1 MVPRIHIT
9 TAIIYSNG
17 PPHVGHA
24 YEVLATDAF
33 ARFQRRKP
41 GAIVTFVTGTD
52 EHGDKNKRAA
62 EAAGLHPKAFADKI
76 STMFRQ
82 GWAGL
87 DISYDYFVRTTD
99 PVHQALVQKMLA
111 RSFDCGDVYFKDY
124 EGLYCV
130 GCERF
135 YTEKE
140 LLPGN
145 ICPVHN
151 TPVER
156 IKEGNYF
163 LKLEKYRETI
173 RRNIEKNP
181 DFIRPERY
189 RNEALRMLDEPLEDL
204 CISRPKARLDW
215 GITLP
220 FDNKYVTYVWYD
232 AFWAYVSELPD
243 TSDESLKA
251 ILPVTEHFIGKDILK
266 THAVYWPAMLLSVG
280 LPLYRH
286 LNVHGYLN
294 FGGARMSKSSGN
306 IPDPVAYQQTLGPDV
321 LRFFILREYTYGLDG
336 DFTEQRVVDRYN
348 SDLAN
353 DLGNLTSRVLTMAA
367 RYFGG
372 EISASPTSVAMAKAL
387 VLGNMSW
394 DMFARISLQTAS
406 QPKML
411 PELRDAG
418 ICAVHDCMP
427 DQIDYLVDKLEF
439 SRALE
444 VIWSALDLANK
455 YIVATSPFTLAKDP
469 ANLPRVAQILA
480 NLVEGLR
487 VVADTLEPF
496 MPVTSKKI
504 LSLLNVDEEIAR
516 APYGEGIKRGHRV
529 NPTTPLFPRIDKKSQ
544 AQ

>member
-1 MVPRIHIT
+1 MDTRIHIT

-33 ARFQRRKP
+33 ARFQRRKL
-41 GAIVTFVTGTD
+41 GAANVSFVTGTD

-62 EAAGLHPKAFADKI
+62 EAAGLDPKAFADKI
-76 STMFRQ
+76 STLFRQ

-99 PVHQALVQKMLA
+99 PVHQALVQKMLQ
-111 RSFDCGDVYFKDY
+111 RSFDCGDIYFKDY

-163 LKLEKYRETI
+163 LKLEKHREAI

-189 RNEALRMLDEPLEDL
+189 RNEALRMLDDPLEDL

-220 FDNKYVTYVWYD
+220 FDDKYVTYVWYD
-232 AFWAYVSELPD
+232 AFWAYLSELPD
-243 TSDESLKA
+243 TSDAALNA

-266 THAVYWPAMLLSVG
+266 THATYWPAMLLSAG

-286 LNVHGYLN
+286 LNVHGFLN
-294 FGGARMSKSSGN
+294 LGGAKMSKSAGT
-306 IPDPVAYQQTLGPDV
+306 IQDPVAYQQSVGPDV
-321 LRFFILREYTYGLDG
+321 LRFFVLREFTYGLDG
-336 DFTEQRVVDRYN
+336 DFTEERVIDRYN

-367 RYFGG
+367 RYFEGAITATPG
-372 EISASPTSVAMAKAL
+372 AGADPLDVAL
-387 VLGNMSW
+387 VET
-394 DMFARISLQTAS
+394 FTAIPS
-406 QPKML
+406 RVAPL
-411 PELRDAG
+411 VEELA
-418 ICAVHDCMP
+418 
-427 DQIDYLVDKLEF
+427 F
-439 SRALE
+439 NRALE
-444 VIWSALDLANK
+444 AIWQGLDAANK
-455 YIVATSPFTLAKDP
+455 YIVATAPFTLAKD
-469 ANLPRVAQILA
+469 ANQLPRVAQILA

-504 LSLLNVDEEIAR
+504 LALLNVDDKLAR
-516 APYGEGIKRGHRV
+516 APYGEGIKPGHHV
-529 NPTTPLFPRIDKKSQ
+529 NPTTPLFPRIEKKS
-544 AQ
+544 AT

>member
-1 MVPRIHIT
+1 MSPRIHIT
-9 TAIIYSNG
+9 TAIAYSNG

-24 YEVLATDAF
+24 YEMLATDTF
-33 ARFQRRKP
+33 ARFQRRKL
-41 GAIVTFVTGTD
+41 GASNVTFVTGTD

-62 EAAGLHPKAFADKI
+62 EAAGLSPKEFVDKI
-76 STMFRQ
+76 STMFRAA
-82 GWAGL
+82 WPPL

-99 PVHQALVQKMLA
+99 AAHQALVQKMLQ
-111 RSFDCGDVYFKDY
+111 RSFDCGDIYFKDY

-163 LKLEKYRETI
+163 LKLEKHREAI

-204 CISRPKARLDW
+204 CISRPKTRLDW

-220 FDNKYVTYVWYD
+220 FDDKYVTYVWYD
-232 AFWAYVSELPD
+232 AFWAYLSELPNTD
-243 TSDESLKA
+243 DESLTA

-266 THAVYWPAMLLSVG
+266 THATYWPAMLLSAG

-294 FGGARMSKSSGN
+294 FGGAKMSKSSGT
-306 IPDPVAYQQTLGPDV
+306 IQDPVAYQQTLGPDV
-321 LRFFILREYTYGLDG
+321 LRYFILREYTYGLDG
-336 DFTEQRVVDRYN
+336 DFTEQRVIDRYN

-367 RYFGG
+367 RYFNG
-372 EISASPTSVAMAKAL
+372 EITATPGTGADPLDAAL
-387 VLGNMSW
+387 VETFSSIPSRVAPLVE
-394 DMFARISLQTAS
+394 
-406 QPKML
+406 
-411 PELRDAG
+411 ELS
-418 ICAVHDCMP
+418 
-427 DQIDYLVDKLEF
+427 F
-439 SRALE
+439 NRALE
-444 VIWSALDLANK
+444 AIWQALDAANK
-455 YIVATSPFTLAKDP
+455 YIVATAPFTLAKDP
-469 ANLPRVAQILA
+469 AQLPRVAQILA

-487 VVADTLEPF
+487 VVADNLEPF

-504 LSLLNVDEEIAR
+504 LALLNVNDELAR
-516 APYGEGIKRGHRV
+516 VPYGEGIKPGHRV
-529 NPTTPLFPRIDKKSQ
+529 NPTTPLFPRIDKKIPT
-544 AQ
+544 

>member
-1 MVPRIHIT
+1 MANRIHIT
-9 TAIIYSNG
+9 SAIAYSNG
-17 PPHVGHA
+17 PPHIGHA
-24 YEVLATDAF
+24 YEMLATDAF
-33 ARFQRRKP
+33 ARFQRRKL
-41 GAIVTFVTGTD
+41 GAANVTFVTGTD

-62 EAAGLHPKAFADKI
+62 EALGLHPKAFADKI
-76 STMFRQ
+76 SALFRQ

-87 DISYDYFVRTTD
+87 DISYDIFVRTTD
-99 PVHQALVQKMLA
+99 PVHEAFVQKMLA
-111 RSFDCGDVYFKDY
+111 RTYQSGGIHFKDY

-151 TPVER
+151 QAVEP

-215 GITLP
+215 GIALP
-220 FDNKYVTYVWYD
+220 FDDKYVTYVWYD
-232 AFWAYVSELPD
+232 ALWAYMSELPNTD
-243 TSDESLKA
+243 DASLTA

-266 THAVYWPAMLLSVG
+266 THAVYWPAILMAAG
-280 LPLYRH
+280 LPIYRH
-286 LNVHGYLN
+286 LNVHGFMN
-294 FGGARMSKSSGN
+294 FGGSRLSKSSGN
-306 IPDPVAYQQTLGPDV
+306 TQDPLAYQQTVGPDV
-321 LRFFILREYTYGLDG
+321 LRFFILREFTYGLDG
-336 DFTEQRVVDRYN
+336 DFSEERVIDRYN

-353 DLGNLTSRVLTMAA
+353 DLGNLTSRVLSMAA
-367 RYFGG
+367 RYFQG
-372 EISASPTSVAMAKAL
+372 EIKAAPVGAAAGADADPLDAALADTFASIPARVAPL
-387 VLGNMSW
+387 VEQLAFN
-394 DMFARISLQTAS
+394 
-406 QPKML
+406 
-411 PELRDAG
+411 
-418 ICAVHDCMP
+418 
-427 DQIDYLVDKLEF
+427 
-439 SRALE
+439 RALE
-444 VIWSALDLANK
+444 AIWQALDAANK
-455 YIVATSPFTLAKDP
+455 YIVETSPFTLAKDP

-496 MPVTSKKI
+496 MPVASKKI
-504 LSLLNVDEEIAR
+504 LGLLDVDEKLAR
-516 APYGEGIKRGHRV
+516 APYGDGIKPGHRV
-529 NPTTPLFPRIDKKSQ
+529 NPTTPLFPRIDKK
-544 AQ
+544 ART

>member
-1 MVPRIHIT
+1 MDTRIHIT

-33 ARFQRRKP
+33 ARFQRRKL
-41 GAIVTFVTGTD
+41 GACQRHVR
-52 EHGDKNKRAA
+52 HRHRRAWRQEQA
-62 EAAGLHPKAFADKI
+62 RRRGRRPAVPRRSPTRSARYFA
-76 STMFRQ
+76 TA
-82 GWAGL
+82 WAGL

-99 PVHQALVQKMLA
+99 PVHQALVQKMLQ
-111 RSFDCGDVYFKDY
+111 RSFDCGDIYFKDY

-163 LKLEKYRETI
+163 LKLEQHREAI

-189 RNEALRMLDEPLEDL
+189 RNEALRMLDDPLEDL

-220 FDNKYVTYVWYD
+220 FDDKYVTYVWYD
-232 AFWAYVSELPD
+232 AFWAYLSELPD
-243 TSDESLKA
+243 TSDASLKE

-266 THAVYWPAMLLSVG
+266 THATYWPAMLLSAG

-294 FGGARMSKSSGN
+294 FGGAKMSKSSGT
-306 IPDPVAYQQTLGPDV
+306 IQDPVAYQQTLGPDV

-336 DFTEQRVVDRYN
+336 DFTEQRVIDRYN

-367 RYFGG
+367 RYFEGAITATPG
-372 EISASPTSVAMAKAL
+372 AAPTHSTSRWSRPSPRYRRASRLWSRNSHSIALWKPSGKRSTRPTNISSRPRPSRSRRIPTNCRASRRSSPTWSK
-387 VLGNMSW
+387 
-394 DMFARISLQTAS
+394 D
-406 QPKML
+406 
-411 PELRDAG
+411 
-418 ICAVHDCMP
+418 CA
-427 DQIDYLVDKLEF
+427 
-439 SRALE
+439 
-444 VIWSALDLANK
+444 
-455 YIVATSPFTLAKDP
+455 
-469 ANLPRVAQILA
+469 
-480 NLVEGLR
+480 
-487 VVADTLEPF
+487 
-496 MPVTSKKI
+496 
-504 LSLLNVDEEIAR
+504 
-516 APYGEGIKRGHRV
+516 
-529 NPTTPLFPRIDKKSQ
+529 
-544 AQ
+544 